1 MKGIITIIL
10 LIVFVVIVMF
20 LDLPAYNKV
29 GFLKNEIEKYSQFL
43 EEKEELLVKV
53 GQLKEIYESREE
65 EINKVYYVLPPSAD
79 IPSLI
84 VQFEALVSENGL
96 ILGNLSFSQVQAA
109 KKTSKVTWEEGEGE
123 ELDAVV
129 ETEVQKTYQS
139 LGISLSLTG
148 SYQSFKSLLKAL
160 EYNIR
165 LMNIKSISF
174 SSATKTSGGEEE
186 AGIPTYTFA
195 VSLEAYFQ

>member
-10 LIVFVVIVMF
+10 LIVLVAIIMF

-29 GFLKNEIEKYSQFL
+29 GFLKNEIEKYEQFL
-43 EEKEELLVKV
+43 EEKKELLVKV

-79 IPSLI
+79 IPNLI

-96 ILGNLSFSQVQAA
+96 ILGNLSFSQVKAV
-109 KKTSKVTWEEGEGE
+109 KKAGKVTWGGEAEETA
-123 ELDAVV
+123 AVEV
-129 ETEVQKTYQS
+129 EALGTYQN
-139 LGISLSLTG
+139 LKVSLSLTG
-148 SYQSFKSLLKAL
+148 SYQSFKSFLKAL

-174 SSATKTSGGEEE
+174 SSAKVEKGEEGE
-186 AGIPTYTFA
+186 EIGIPTHTFA
-195 VSLEAYFQ
+195 VSLEVYYR